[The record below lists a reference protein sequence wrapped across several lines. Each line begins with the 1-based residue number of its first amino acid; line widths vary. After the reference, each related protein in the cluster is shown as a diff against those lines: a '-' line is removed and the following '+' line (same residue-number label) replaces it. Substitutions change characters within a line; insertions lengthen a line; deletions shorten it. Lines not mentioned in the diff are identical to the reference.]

1 MKNFFIIITSL
12 LLINCNKPLSSIP
25 EISSAKIDLSSYD
38 LNKIDPVKLDGSWEF
53 YWLRLYASE
62 DFKKEKIPV
71 IRYAKLPGTWND
83 KKTISDG
90 TQFGDLGHA
99 TYRLNIKLKKD
110 ISYGL
115 KLQEMNCAY
124 NLFLNGKLI
133 LSNGTVS
140 DNPWEMKPQF
150 LPQYAL
156 FTPEN
161 ADNEI
166 ILQISNYTYFK
177 GGSVHSILIGSEK
190 KIIIKRAIDVDKD
203 LIVLGMLLIIG
214 LYHFLVFFIRRKDI
228 SLLFFSLGCI
238 SLTIRTALQTEM
250 VITTMYPEFNWFILI
265 LLRHVSSYLS
275 GLWLIL
281 FLWSLFTKEISKF
294 FISAH
299 IIFALSYIYII
310 LFTPPAVF
318 SSIQSPFLIFYI
330 LSLVY
335 LFFILF
341 TLLIKKKQFSFI
353 VLFGFFILAGTII
366 NDQLFYMGVIQTG
379 YIIPF
384 GMIFFILSQSI
395 ILALKF
401 NIAYDNVENLT
412 IKLIEENKKI
422 EMSNIDLEK
431 KVFERTELINSQK
444 SVLDDQILMARK
456 IQQTIIPV
464 KPPDLNGLKIFLKNQ
479 QLMQIG
485 GDFVDFIV
493 KNEKEVGLFM
503 CDVSGHGVPGA
514 LLSSMVKMSLSHQWR
529 ENIDKPH
536 LILKNIY
543 DSISLNLG
551 GNFITA
557 IVCYINIETGK
568 FIFSNAGHPPLI
580 YININN
586 EINIIN
592 VKGKAIYN
600 FFKPDYEEISI
611 DLKPD
616 EKIIMYSDG
625 VIGSSNIEN
634 DFYGEKRLMSV
645 FQNKMN
651 FETEKLC
658 EYILKD
664 IIEFSTG
671 NKDYNDDITLL
682 AIEYK
687 GLS

>member
-1 MKNFFIIITSL
+1 MKYIFIIITSL

-25 EISSAKIDLSSYD
+25 KISSAEIDLSSFD
-38 LNKIDPVKLDGSWEF
+38 LNTSDPVKLDGNWEF
-53 YWLRLYASE
+53 YWLRLYTSE

-71 IRYAKLPGTWND
+71 VRYAKLPGTWND

-140 DNPWEMKPQF
+140 DSPKDMNPQF

-161 ADNEI
+161 ENNEL

-190 KIIIKRAIDVDKD
+190 KIIIKRAVDVDKD

-250 VITTMYPEFNWFILI
+250 VITSMYPDLNWHFLMI
-265 LLRHVSSYLS
+265 LRHASSYLS

-281 FLWSLFTKEISKF
+281 FLWSLFSKEISRL

-299 IIFALSYIYII
+299 LIFALSSVLLII
-310 LFTPPAVF
+310 FTPPVVF
-318 SSIQSPFLIFYI
+318 SSMQTPFLIFYI

-341 TLLIKKKQFSFI
+341 TLLVKKKKFSFI
-353 VLFGFFILAGTII
+353 VLFGFIILAATII

-464 KPPDLNGLKIFLKNQ
+464 KPPELNGLKISFKNQ
-479 QLMQIG
+479 HLMQIG
-485 GDFVDFIV
+485 GDFMDFIV
-493 KNEKEVGLFM
+493 KNEKEAGFFI

-514 LLSSMVKMSLSHQWR
+514 LLSSMVKMALIHQWR

-543 DSISLNLG
+543 DTISLNLG

-557 IVCYINIETGK
+557 IICYINIETGK

-580 YININN
+580 YINNNN
-586 EINIIN
+586 EIKKIN

-600 FFKPDYEEISI
+600 FFKPDYDEMSI
-611 DLKPD
+611 DLKPN

-625 VIGSSNIEN
+625 VIETANNKNE
-634 DFYGEKRLMSV
+634 FYGEKRLMSV
-645 FQNKMN
+645 LQNKKDLN
-651 FETEKLC
+651 TEKVC
-658 EYILKD
+658 EYIFKD
-664 IIEFSTG
+664 VMEFSSG
-671 NKDYNDDITLL
+671 NENYNDDITLL
-682 AIEYK
+682 AFEYK